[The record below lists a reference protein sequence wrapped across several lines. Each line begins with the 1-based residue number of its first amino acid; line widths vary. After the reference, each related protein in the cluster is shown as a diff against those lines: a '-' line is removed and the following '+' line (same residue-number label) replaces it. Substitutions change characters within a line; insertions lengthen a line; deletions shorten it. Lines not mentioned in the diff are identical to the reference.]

1 MLVEFN
7 SYSINDSVIKLY
19 CTKVE
24 ETFGR
29 DRYRPQ
35 EVVFAFD
42 TTNIFNTNILMNWLV
57 RQKRVQKLKGEK
69 PTWGD
74 VLGAILG
81 TVVNENWSRFRVYE

>member
-7 SYSINDSVIKLY
+7 SYSINDSVIKVY

-42 TTNIFNTNILMNWLV
+42 TTNIFNTNILMSWLV
-57 RQKRVQKLKGEK
+57 RQKRVQKLKGEN

-81 TVVNENWSRFRVYE
+81 TVVNVNWSRFRVYE

>member
-42 TTNIFNTNILMNWLV
+42 TTNIFNMNILMNWLV

-81 TVVNENWSRFRVYE
+81 TVVNVNWSRFRVYE

>member
-1 MLVEFN
+1 MVVEFN

-29 DRYRPQ
+29 DRYRPR

-42 TTNIFNTNILMNWLV
+42 TKNIFHT
-57 RQKRVQKLKGEK
+57 
-69 PTWGD
+69 D
-74 VLGAILG
+74 VLMHWLI
-81 TVVNENWSRFRVYE
+81 

>member
-29 DRYRPQ
+29 DIYRPQ

-42 TTNIFNTNILMNWLV
+42 TTNMFNTNILMNWLV
-57 RQKRVQKLKGEK
+57 
-69 PTWGD
+69 
-74 VLGAILG
+74 
-81 TVVNENWSRFRVYE
+81 